1 MQISQSSGF
10 ESSWDYTFLLLRSM
24 FYYNSNPELISTIT
38 FHNECELRQDK
49 QPGYDGYQT
58 TEHPNVFE
66 PENVLQPSGVDNS
79 MFLSLPI
86 HS

>member
-1 MQISQSSGF
+1 
-10 ESSWDYTFLLLRSM
+10 M

-66 PENVLQPSGVDNS
+66 PENVLQTSGVDNS

-86 HS
+86 HSWISVQSFYLASLKAMLLMLP